1 MRIQSLLTA
10 KFWLLGLALVC
21 AQAWAAKVVWAEL
34 SPAEKH
40 ALAPLQ
46 AHWVEMDDVAQAKW
60 REVAKSYA
68 QASPP
73 AQDRMQT
80 RMHELARMSA
90 EERALARKNYQTARK
105 HSPEETKRQQKWRA
119 FQALDPAEKE
129 RLRHQKLQHTAA
141 PSP

>member
-1 MRIQSLLTA
+1 MRNQSLLPA
-10 KFWLLGLALVC
+10 KFWLLSLVLVC
-21 AQAWAAKVVWAEL
+21 AQAWAAKVVWDEL

-80 RMHELARMSA
+80 RMHELGRMSA
-90 EERALARKNYQTARK
+90 EERARARNNYKAARK
-105 HSPEETKRQQKWRA
+105 HSPEEAKRQQKWRA
-119 FQALDPAEKE
+119 FEALEPAEKE
-129 RLRHQKLQHTAA
+129 RLRQKKMHPSA
-141 PSP
+141 PPKP